1 MELDHEFTVPVPVE
15 QAWQVLLDVERIA
28 PCMPGA
34 TLDAAEADE
43 FTGRLKVRLGA
54 MTITYRGAARIASR
68 DDGAHTVTIE
78 ASGKEARGS
87 GTAAATVQATLH
99 EEDGHTRVSVHTK
112 LNVTGRPAQFGRGIL
127 AEVGGK
133 LISRF
138 ADNLATELASE
149 KPAADETASETE
161 TGTPTTS
168 ETGAGTPTTSGT
180 DVGTPTT
187 SGTAAPAEARVEA
200 DASTAATTEEA
211 VPAQPATSAPAEPPT
226 VAPSVPEQTAADAS
240 VEKAPSAPE
249 EAVDGAPTGAP
260 EGAAAEAATG
270 VPEKAATGTPVANG
284 SGAPAGSAAE
294 AARAPE
300 KATAR
305 EPVGRPEAEPIDLLE
320 IAGPSVAKRVVP
332 LVAGLAL
339 LVILW
344 RLIRRSGGR

>member
-54 MTITYRGAARIASR
+54 MTITYRGTARIASR
-68 DDGAHTVTIE
+68 DDEAHTVTIE

-87 GTAAATVQATLH
+87 GTASATVQATLH
-99 EEDGHTRVSVHTK
+99 EDDGRTSVTVHTK

-149 KPAADETASETE
+149 KRATPADTGTPSETA
-161 TGTPTTS
+161 TGTPT
-168 ETGAGTPTTSGT
+168 ER
-180 DVGTPTT
+180 
-187 SGTAAPAEARVEA
+187 GTAAPAEAKVEA
-200 DASTAATTEEA
+200 EASTAATTEEA
-211 VPAQPATSAPAEPPT
+211 VPEQAVPNAPAET
-226 VAPSVPEQTAADAS
+226 APSVPEQTAADAPA
-240 VEKAPSAPE
+240 KMATSAPE
-249 EAVDGAPTGAP
+249 EAA
-260 EGAAAEAATG
+260 
-270 VPEKAATGTPVANG
+270 
-284 SGAPAGSAAE
+284 SGATAETAPSTPERVPAES
-294 AARAPE
+294 ARAPE

-305 EPVGRPEAEPIDLLE
+305 EPVGTPAARPESEPINLLE
-320 IAGPSVAKRVVP
+320 VAGPSVAKRVVP

-339 LVILW
+339 LLVIW
-344 RLIRRSGGR
+344 RLIRRLR